1 MNENIW
7 KKSCHVSPSMI
18 TLDMCNLEQQC
29 RLIEEAGLEMIH
41 VDILD
46 GHFSPSMPLGLD
58 TVKQIAKKTELELE
72 AHVMVKDPQFF
83 VDELIEAGVSQIV
96 FHMETCDH
104 VDGMLNYI
112 HSKGIRAGVA
122 LKPATPLY
130 ELEYILE
137 KCDAVLLM
145 LINPGFAQMKGEA
158 QTAYSARKI
167 HDLHEMIQSRG
178 LDTKVILDGR
188 ISPENIRTYGMSGE
202 ANIFVAGSTC
212 ISREDQKGSLKKLKA
227 LEDEINGT
235 QP

>member
-1 MNENIW
+1 MNENVW
-7 KKSCHVSPSMI
+7 KKSCHISPSLI

-29 RLIEEAGLEMIH
+29 RMVEEAGLTMLH

-58 TVKQIAKKTELELE
+58 TVKQLARRTNLELE

-96 FHMETCDH
+96 FHIETCDH

-130 ELEYILE
+130 ELEYILD

-145 LINPGFAQMKGEA
+145 LINPGFAQMKGES
-158 QTAYSARKI
+158 QTAYSVRKI
-167 HDLHEMIQSRG
+167 YDLHKMIEGRG

-188 ISPENIRTYGMSGE
+188 ISPENIRVYGKSRE

-212 ISREDQKGSLKKLKA
+212 IRKDDQPGSLKELKA
-227 LEDEINGT
+227 LEDELNDR
-235 QP
+235 